1 MKTTTATEV
10 TKFKMCNIQSLD
22 VEHLDVD
29 NAKHLVMQ
37 GKTSILATSASQE
50 ALQWCFNNRIDV
62 DVLRKD
68 NQTVDGFGFSKI
80 KSIMYMN

>member
-1 MKTTTATEV
+1 MNTITATEA

-22 VEHLDVD
+22 VEHLNVD
-29 NAKHLVMQ
+29 NAKHSVMQ
-37 GKTSILATSASQE
+37 GKTSILARSASQE
-50 ALQWCFNNRIDV
+50 ALQWCFNNRISV
-62 DVLRKD
+62 NVLRKD